1 MLVLKLPSGRQHMLI
16 AIALLTIYEFIFKY
30 LKSLKIYFPS
40 SYSAK
45 FSQFNLLQLAII
57 FLLRKAYKMP
67 INIKPLM
74 IGYVL
79 LMEEQLLTKS

>member
-1 MLVLKLPSGRQHMLI
+1 MLI

-30 LKSLKIYFPS
+30 LKNLKIYFPS

-45 FSQFNLLQLAII
+45 FSQLNLPQLAII

-74 IGYVL
+74 IRYVL